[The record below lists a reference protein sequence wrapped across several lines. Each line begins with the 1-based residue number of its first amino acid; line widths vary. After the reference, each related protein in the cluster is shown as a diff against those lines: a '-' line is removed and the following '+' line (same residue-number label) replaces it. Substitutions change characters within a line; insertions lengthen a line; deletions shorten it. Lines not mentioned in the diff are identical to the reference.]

1 MENVMYSK
9 VQIKKGNGG
18 RPAKARSVEHVN
30 QNLVRFEDAKRY
42 IQKAIDQSIK
52 QLAKKKSHSFRSIK

>member
-1 MENVMYSK
+1 MYSK
-9 VQIKKGNGG
+9 TQVKKGNGG
-18 RPAKARSVEHVN
+18 RPAKLQSVEHVN
-30 QNLVRFEDAKRY
+30 QNLIRFAEAKRY